1 MSLIRDNSEAVAV
14 MRGPIVYCAE
24 GVDNEYDVHSM
35 LLDPCGVFDLGETDF
50 LVPSLYTTAYL
61 PKDSD
66 ELYFE
71 ANGETSEKPLKL
83 IPYFA
88 FANSGESDMIVWIPK
103 K

>member
-1 MSLIRDNSEAVAV
+1 MSLIRDNREAVAV
-14 MRGPIVYCAE
+14 MRGPVVYCAK

-35 LLDPCGVFDLGETDF
+35 LLDPCGRFSLGEADF

-71 ANGETSEKPLKL
+71 ASGETSEKPLKL

-88 FANSGESDMIVWIPK
+88 FANRGESDMIVWIPK